1 MIVVVIRIHK
11 LNQHH
16 DFNLFDDDDDDV
28 VVNNN
33 SEGNNV
39 GF

>member
-1 MIVVVIRIHK
+1 MIVVVIMIHK

-16 DFNLFDDDDDDV
+16 DFNLFDDDDVV

-33 SEGNNV
+33 REGNYV